1 LAYALSALGL
11 GFGITAF
18 TTFSVRT
25 ESQPRLF
32 VTSFLVSVV
41 AIDALMWAN
50 RIPLEMATL
59 LAVVGLVIGAAF
71 TVGIRIA
78 RWAERRW
85 GVS

>member
-1 LAYALSALGL
+1 M

-32 VTSFLVSVV
+32 VASFLISVA

-50 RIPLEMATL
+50 RIPLDVATL
-59 LAVVGLVIGAAF
+59 LAVVGGVLGFAF
-71 TVGIRIA
+71 TVGIRVA